1 MNIGPKSLAL
11 VIAAHVLTM
20 TLAMALLQ
28 GCTAGAPQYAA
39 PAYTPPA
46 ATTAAEGDAA
56 FDAQRPAAAL
66 EKGRI
71 EVTGVW
77 RGESSAECGMLLPD
91 DTRCGAVND
100 ITLTLLQQGAKVSGF
115 YKCSY
120 GNMDCR
126 NDNETGKVALGTM
139 GTDLLQMRVMMPD
152 GSDCI
157 FNGRPRSDAIEGSY
171 LCLQG
176 GGLVERGIWRARRS
190 Y

>member
-1 MNIGPKSLAL
+1 MSLAL
-11 VIAAHVLTM
+11 VI
-20 TLAMALLQ
+20 TLALVH
-28 GCTAGAPQYAA
+28 GCTASAPQDAV
-39 PAYTPPA
+39 PAYASPGSH
-46 ATTAAEGDAA
+46 TTAQGNAVTGERE
-56 FDAQRPAAAL
+56 FPAVPG
-66 EKGRI
+66 KGQK
-71 EVTGVW
+71 EMTGVW
-77 RGESSAECGMLLPD
+77 RGTSSAECAMLIAD
-91 DTRCGAVND
+91 ETRCGAINN

-115 YKCSY
+115 YKCAY

-126 NDNETGKVALGTM
+126 NGNETGRVALGTM

-157 FNGRPRSDAIEGSY
+157 FNGLPKSDAIEGRY

>member
-1 MNIGPKSLAL
+1 MNIGPKSLTL
-11 VIAAHVLTM
+11 VF
-20 TLAMALLQ
+20 AMALLQ
-28 GCTAGAPQYAA
+28 GCTAGAPQYTAS
-39 PAYTPPA
+39 AYTPPA
-46 ATTAAEGDAA
+46 ATAAAQGDAA
-56 FDAQRPAAAL
+56 MDAQRSAAPL
-66 EKGRI
+66 EKGQI

-77 RGESSAECGMLLPD
+77 RGNSSAECAMLIPD
-91 DTRCGAVND
+91 ETRCGAVND

-126 NDNETGKVALGTM
+126 NGNETGKVALGTM

-157 FNGRPRSDAIEGSY
+157 FDGRLKSDAIEGSY

-176 GGLVERGIWRARRS
+176 GGLIERGIWRTRRS